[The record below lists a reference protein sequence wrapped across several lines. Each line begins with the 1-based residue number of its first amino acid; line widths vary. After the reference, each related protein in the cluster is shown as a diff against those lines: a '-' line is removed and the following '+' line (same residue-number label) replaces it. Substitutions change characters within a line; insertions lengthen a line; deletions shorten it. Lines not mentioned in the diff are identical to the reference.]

1 MKYLFKTKKTM
12 LYEKKMEEMHYKSFD
27 YKFQHGWDY
36 YNGYTGANF
45 DRSNFL
51 SNYRDNLHRAFSRV
65 NKFNKLPKSKQKEIL
80 DDPYSGGNYHIT
92 FDMGY
97 IDFYKD
103 THKNINKYKK

>member
-27 YKFQHGWDY
+27 YKFQHGWNY

-51 SNYRDNLHRAFSRV
+51 SDYRDNLHRV
-65 NKFNKLPKSKQKEIL
+65 LLVLINLINYQNQNK
-80 DDPYSGGNYHIT
+80 
-92 FDMGY
+92 
-97 IDFYKD
+97 
-103 THKNINKYKK
+103 KKF